1 VVGRAKVCGRH
12 GDCGKECERVER
24 YDEEPGKVCEEKKVG
39 SECGQD
45 ENDGVNKRKRKS
57 EESEWKLGESKI
69 ARVSEFNYLGCTFN
83 ERATNKAHVREV
95 VAKSYSKKVWE
106 PLNLMKKIGQ
116 KTS

>member
-1 VVGRAKVCGRH
+1 MVIVAKSAREWK
-12 GDCGKECERVER
+12 DMMRNLGKYVR
-24 YDEEPGKVCEEKKVG
+24 KKKLEVNV
-39 SECGQD
+39 D
-45 ENDGVNKRKRKS
+45 KTKMMVLNKRKRKS

-69 ARVSEFNYLGCTFN
+69 ARVSEFNYLGYTFN

-106 PLNLMKKIGQ
+106 PLNLMKKMGQ